1 MFRSRRIKIRI
12 KTDGVNINLPSLP
25 LSSTT
30 LKIAN
35 QFAVRS
41 KKLEKYNI
49 KELQDV
55 VKPFFRELNSCPSF
69 DLVDIKASDGTI
81 VKITII

>member
-1 MFRSRRIKIRI
+1 MFSTRRIKIRV
-12 KTDGVNINLPSLP
+12 KADGVNINLPSLP

-30 LKIAN
+30 LRIAN
-35 QFAVRS
+35 HFAVRS
-41 KKLEKYNI
+41 KKLQNYNI
-49 KELQDV
+49 KEFQDML
-55 VKPFFRELNSCPSF
+55 KPFFRELRSCPSF